1 VRARLACTGPETPN
15 RPRRVRRSGWQPR
28 FCAAIASHA
37 ELPQGPMR
45 RALLRNIYAV
55 TAATVGLVLLCVAVI
70 DWVSYTVFAAS
81 LTWWR

>member
-1 VRARLACTGPETPN
+1 
-15 RPRRVRRSGWQPR
+15 
-28 FCAAIASHA
+28 
-37 ELPQGPMR
+37 MR

-55 TAATVGLVLLCVAVI
+55 TAATVGLVLSCVAVI